1 MTAFRLLAGL
11 KPLNRCLSIL
21 DLSFCRLDNLVA
33 ADPSMKVLM
42 FLSGR
47 CIDGPVLFNFQI
59 YLYRYIFHLSTYIIF
74 QDFMK
79 TFENLSNL
87 SSLIADNCGI
97 DDDHELPLLLNLRTL
112 R

>member
-1 MTAFRLLAGL
+1 M
-11 KPLNRCLSIL
+11 
-21 DLSFCRLDNLVA
+21 
-33 ADPSMKVLM
+33 
-42 FLSGR
+42 
-47 CIDGPVLFNFQI
+47 
-59 YLYRYIFHLSTYIIF
+59 F

-87 SSLIADNCGI
+87 SSLIVDNCGI